1 MVADVRTVHDLL
13 LGVTAGRLPFPR
25 PSAEREMGGA
35 VNENGTQPNQV
46 PARTGGGAATC
57 TAGVE
62 DHTSRRS
69 LVALGA

>member
-1 MVADVRTVHDLL
+1 
-13 LGVTAGRLPFPR
+13 
-25 PSAEREMGGA
+25 MGGA